1 MSTYYLSVIAY
12 YSISR
17 IIYKFT
23 LQNIHEILIN
33 FVCLSVVLES
43 NNFPF
48 SYQGPKFYNTLN
60 TDTVNSSSRFSFKKK
75 HLIKAF
81 ICNNY

>member
-12 YSISR
+12 YSMSR

-23 LQNIHEILIN
+23 LQNQILSIHEILIN

-48 SYQGPKFYNTLN
+48 SYQEPKFYNTLN
-60 TDTVNSSSRFSFKKK
+60 TDTVNSSSRFSFKK
-75 HLIKAF
+75 
-81 ICNNY
+81 NS

>member
-12 YSISR
+12 YSMSR

-23 LQNIHEILIN
+23 LQNQILSIQEILIN

-60 TDTVNSSSRFSFKKK
+60 TDTVNSSSRFSFKK
-75 HLIKAF
+75 
-81 ICNNY
+81 NT